1 MELQPPTEQDKNRSD
16 STARRE
22 NEGLPGFRYLFFG
35 RRKEVRRNEDNRKSY
50 FLDHYSLRVFGII
63 IGIILL
69 SLTDAMLTLYLIRNG
84 AAEVNRKSYFLDHYS
99 LRVFGII
106 IGIILLSLTD
116 AMLTLYLIRNGAAE
130 VNPVMEHFLRYGP
143 LPFLAAKYL
152 LTTASIV
159 LLLIYKNVH
168 IFGTKI
174 RAKYLFIIIFLIF
187 ASVVI
192 WELFLIFFVI
202 K

>member
-35 RRKEVRRNEDNRKSY
+35 RRKEVRRNED
-50 FLDHYSLRVFGII
+50 
-63 IGIILL
+63 
-69 SLTDAMLTLYLIRNG
+69 
-84 AAEVNRKSYFLDHYS
+84 NRKSYFLDHYS

-192 WELFLIFFVI
+192 WELFLIFFVL

>member
-16 STARRE
+16 STARRA
-22 NEGLPGFRYLFFG
+22 NEGIPGFRYLFFG

-50 FLDHYSLRVFGII
+50 FLDHYSLRVFG
-63 IGIILL
+63 
-69 SLTDAMLTLYLIRNG
+69 
-84 AAEVNRKSYFLDHYS
+84 V
-99 LRVFGII
+99 I

-192 WELFLIFFVI
+192 WELFLIFFVL

>member
-1 MELQPPTEQDKNRSD
+1 MELQPPAEQDKNRSD
-16 STARRE
+16 STSRRE
-22 NEGLPGFRYLFFG
+22 DNGLPGLWYLFFG
-35 RRKEVRRNEDNRKSY
+35 RRKEVRRNEDNQESY
-50 FLDHYSLRVFGII
+50 FLDHYSSRVF
-63 IGIILL
+63 
-69 SLTDAMLTLYLIRNG
+69 A
-84 AAEVNRKSYFLDHYS
+84 
-99 LRVFGII
+99 II

-130 VNPVMEHFLRYGP
+130 VNPVMEHFLKYGT

-168 IFGTKI
+168 VFGTKI
-174 RAKYLFIIIFLIF
+174 RAKYLFIVIFLIF
-187 ASVVI
+187 ASVVV
-192 WELFLIFFVI
+192 WEVYLIFFVL

>member
-1 MELQPPTEQDKNRSD
+1 MELQPPTEQDKNRTD

-22 NEGLPGFRYLFFG
+22 NEGLPGLRYLFFG
-35 RRKEVRRNEDNRKSY
+35 RRKEVRRNED
-50 FLDHYSLRVFGII
+50 
-63 IGIILL
+63 
-69 SLTDAMLTLYLIRNG
+69 
-84 AAEVNRKSYFLDHYS
+84 NRKSYFLDHYS

-192 WELFLIFFVI
+192 WELFLIFFVL

>member
-1 MELQPPTEQDKNRSD
+1 MELESTTGQDKNRTD

-22 NEGLPGFRYLFFG
+22 NEGFPGLWYLFFG
-35 RRKEVRRNEDNRKSY
+35 RRKKMRRDEDNRESY

-69 SLTDAMLTLYLIRNG
+69 SLTDALLTLYLIR
-84 AAEVNRKSYFLDHYS
+84 H
-99 LRVFGII
+99 
-106 IGIILLSLTD
+106 
-116 AMLTLYLIRNGAAE
+116 GAAE

-168 IFGTKI
+168 IFGTRI

-187 ASVVI
+187 ASVVL
-192 WELFLIFFVI
+192 WELYLILFVL

>member
-1 MELQPPTEQDKNRSD
+1 MELQPPSEQDKNRSD

-22 NEGLPGFRYLFFG
+22 NEGLPGLRYLFFG
-35 RRKEVRRNEDNRKSY
+35 RRKEMRRDDDNQESY
-50 FLDHYSLRVFGII
+50 FLDHYSLRVFGLI

-69 SLTDAMLTLYLIRNG
+69 SLTDAL
-84 AAEVNRKSYFLDHYS
+84 
-99 LRVFGII
+99 
-106 IGIILLSLTD
+106 
-116 AMLTLYLIRNGAAE
+116 LTLYLIRNGAAE

-192 WELFLIFFVI
+192 WELFLIFTVLE
-202 K
+202 

>member
-1 MELQPPTEQDKNRSD
+1 MELQPPAEQDKNRSD

-22 NEGLPGFRYLFFG
+22 NEGFPGLWYLFFG
-35 RRKEVRRNEDNRKSY
+35 RRKEVRRNEDNQESY
-50 FLDHYSLRVFGII
+50 FLDHYSSRVF
-63 IGIILL
+63 
-69 SLTDAMLTLYLIRNG
+69 A
-84 AAEVNRKSYFLDHYS
+84 
-99 LRVFGII
+99 II

-130 VNPVMEHFLRYGP
+130 VNPVMEHFLKYGT

-174 RAKYLFIIIFLIF
+174 RAKYLFIVIFLIF
-187 ASVVI
+187 ASVVL
-192 WELFLIFFVI
+192 WEVYLILFVLG
-202 K
+202 

>member
-1 MELQPPTEQDKNRSD
+1 MEIQPPTEQDKNRSD

-22 NEGLPGFRYLFFG
+22 NEGLPGLWYLFFG
-35 RRKEVRRNEDNRKSY
+35 RRKEMRRDEDN
-50 FLDHYSLRVFGII
+50 L
-63 IGIILL
+63 
-69 SLTDAMLTLYLIRNG
+69 
-84 AAEVNRKSYFLDHYS
+84 KSYFLDHYS

-130 VNPVMEHFLRYGP
+130 VNPVMNYFLRYGP

-159 LLLIYKNVH
+159 LLLIYKNVY

-174 RAKYLFIIIFLIF
+174 RAKYLFIIIFFIF

-192 WELFLIFFVI
+192 WELFLILFVL

>member
-1 MELQPPTEQDKNRSD
+1 MELQPPAEQDKNRSD

-22 NEGLPGFRYLFFG
+22 NEGLPGLRYLFFG
-35 RRKEVRRNEDNRKSY
+35 RRKEVRRNDDNQESY
-50 FLDHYSLRVFGII
+50 FLDHYSSRVF
-63 IGIILL
+63 
-69 SLTDAMLTLYLIRNG
+69 A
-84 AAEVNRKSYFLDHYS
+84 
-99 LRVFGII
+99 II

-130 VNPVMEHFLRYGP
+130 VNPVMEHFLKYGT

-174 RAKYLFIIIFLIF
+174 RAKYLFIVIFLIF
-187 ASVVI
+187 ASVVL
-192 WELFLIFFVI
+192 WEVYLILFVLG
-202 K
+202 

>member
-1 MELQPPTEQDKNRSD
+1 MELQPHTEQDKSRSD

-35 RRKEVRRNEDNRKSY
+35 RRKEVRRDEDNRESY

-84 AAEVNRKSYFLDHYS
+84 AAE
-99 LRVFGII
+99 I
-106 IGIILLSLTD
+106 
-116 AMLTLYLIRNGAAE
+116 
-130 VNPVMEHFLRYGP
+130 NPVMEHFLRYGP

-159 LLLIYKNVH
+159 LLLIYKNVQ

-174 RAKYLFIIIFLIF
+174 RAKYLFIFIFLIF

-192 WELFLIFFVI
+192 WELFLIFFVL

>member
-1 MELQPPTEQDKNRSD
+1 MKFQSNTEQDKNRTN
-16 STARRE
+16 STSRRRDD
-22 NEGLPGFRYLFFG
+22 GLPGLWYLFSG
-35 RRKEVRRNEDNRKSY
+35 RRKGLRRQEDIRKSH
-50 FLDHYSLRVFGII
+50 FLDHYGLYIFSII

-84 AAEVNRKSYFLDHYS
+84 AAE
-99 LRVFGII
+99 I
-106 IGIILLSLTD
+106 
-116 AMLTLYLIRNGAAE
+116 
-130 VNPVMEHFLRYGP
+130 NPVMEHFLEYGT

-174 RAKYLFIIIFLIF
+174 RAKYLFIIIFMIF
-187 ASVVI
+187 ISVVL
-192 WELFLIFFVI
+192 WELYLIFFVL

>member
-1 MELQPPTEQDKNRSD
+1 MELQPPAEQDKNRSD

-22 NEGLPGFRYLFFG
+22 NEGLPGLRYLFFG
-35 RRKEVRRNEDNRKSY
+35 RRKEVRRNDDNQESY
-50 FLDHYSLRVFGII
+50 FLDHYSSRVF
-63 IGIILL
+63 
-69 SLTDAMLTLYLIRNG
+69 A
-84 AAEVNRKSYFLDHYS
+84 
-99 LRVFGII
+99 II

-130 VNPVMEHFLRYGP
+130 VNPVMEHFLRYGT

-174 RAKYLFIIIFLIF
+174 RAKYLFIVIFLIF
-187 ASVVI
+187 ASVVV
-192 WELFLIFFVI
+192 WEVYLIFFVL

>member
-1 MELQPPTEQDKNRSD
+1 MKFQSPTEQDKNRTG
-16 STARRE
+16 STARRQDD
-22 NEGLPGFRYLFFG
+22 GLPGFRYLFFG
-35 RRKEVRRNEDNRKSY
+35 RRKGMRRDED
-50 FLDHYSLRVFGII
+50 
-63 IGIILL
+63 
-69 SLTDAMLTLYLIRNG
+69 
-84 AAEVNRKSYFLDHYS
+84 NRKSYFLDHYS

>member
-1 MELQPPTEQDKNRSD
+1 MELEPTSEQDKNRSD

-22 NEGLPGFRYLFFG
+22 KEGLPGLRYLFFG
-35 RRKEVRRNEDNRKSY
+35 RRKEMRRDEDNRESY
-50 FLDHYSLRVFGII
+50 FLDHYSLRVFGLI

-69 SLTDAMLTLYLIRNG
+69 SLTDALLTLYLIR
-84 AAEVNRKSYFLDHYS
+84 H
-99 LRVFGII
+99 
-106 IGIILLSLTD
+106 
-116 AMLTLYLIRNGAAE
+116 GAAE

-159 LLLIYKNVH
+159 LLLIYKNVY
-168 IFGTKI
+168 IFGTRI
-174 RAKYLFIIIFLIF
+174 RAKYLFIVIFLIF
-187 ASVVI
+187 ASVVV
-192 WELFLIFFVI
+192 WELFLIFFVV

>member
-1 MELQPPTEQDKNRSD
+1 MELQPPTEQDKNRSY

-50 FLDHYSLRVFGII
+50 FLDHYSLR
-63 IGIILL
+63 
-69 SLTDAMLTLYLIRNG
+69 A
-84 AAEVNRKSYFLDHYS
+84 
-99 LRVFGII
+99 FGII

-192 WELFLIFFVI
+192 WELFLIFFVL

>member
-1 MELQPPTEQDKNRSD
+1 M
-16 STARRE
+16 RRH
-22 NEGLPGFRYLFFG
+22 
-35 RRKEVRRNEDNRKSY
+35 EDNQESY

-63 IGIILL
+63 I
-69 SLTDAMLTLYLIRNG
+69 S
-84 AAEVNRKSYFLDHYS
+84 
-99 LRVFGII
+99 
-106 IGIILLSLTD
+106 IILLSLTD

-130 VNPVMEHFLRYGP
+130 VNPIMEHFLRYGT

-174 RAKYLFIIIFLIF
+174 RAKYLFVIILLIF
-187 ASVVI
+187 ASVVL
-192 WELFLIFFVI
+192 WELYLILFVL